1 MTGTFNSK
9 GRTILLVASA
19 CAAFVVVVIIVLAF
33 AGRSKVSVQE
43 FDALQQR
50 VLALEAR
57 VEKHS
62 LTMDGLDQMTQQ
74 NDVFQQFVNEA
85 AKREADF
92 MFRLSDIETKLGI
105 SPPAPGTEPQ
115 QVPGTTAA
123 TPPKPPAPPEPK
135 AVTAPAPAP
144 KPAAK
149 PAPPAPPQPESAVN
163 GYYKVKPGDTAYS
176 ISRRFGLTVDQ
187 LKEINGLSNSDIYP
201 GQNLRV
207 TP

>member
-62 LTMDGLDQMTQQ
+62 LTMDGLEDLRFHPDGKRLAF
-74 NDVFQQFVNEA
+74 NSWRFESEA
-85 AKREADF
+85 WVMENF
-92 MFRLSDIETKLGI
+92 L
-105 SPPAPGTEPQ
+105 PAG
-115 QVPGTTAA
+115 
-123 TPPKPPAPPEPK
+123 KK
-135 AVTAPAPAP
+135 
-144 KPAAK
+144 
-149 PAPPAPPQPESAVN
+149 
-163 GYYKVKPGDTAYS
+163 
-176 ISRRFGLTVDQ
+176 
-187 LKEINGLSNSDIYP
+187 
-201 GQNLRV
+201 
-207 TP
+207 